1 MLFKVYKITG
11 KFATDP
17 DSGQK
22 LYDLI
27 HPYLVRGEAVQ
38 LDFTDVTVF
47 ASAFF
52 NYAIGALLRDITLDD
67 LNHLL
72 TFKTLPNTG
81 MGVLKRVI
89 TRAKQY
95 YSDAQYQ
102 KAVDT
107 VIEEYAA
114 SC

>member
-1 MLFKVYKITG
+1 MLFKVYEVTG
-11 KFATDP
+11 KFATDS

-27 HPYLVRGEAVQ
+27 HPYLIRGEAVQ

-52 NYAIGALLRDITLDD
+52 NYAIGALLRDITSDD
-67 LNHLL
+67 LNHLV
-72 TFKTLPNTG
+72 TFKHCPNTG
-81 MGVLKRVI
+81 IVVLKRVI
-89 TRAKQY
+89 SRAKQY
-95 YSDAQYQ
+95 YLDAQYQ